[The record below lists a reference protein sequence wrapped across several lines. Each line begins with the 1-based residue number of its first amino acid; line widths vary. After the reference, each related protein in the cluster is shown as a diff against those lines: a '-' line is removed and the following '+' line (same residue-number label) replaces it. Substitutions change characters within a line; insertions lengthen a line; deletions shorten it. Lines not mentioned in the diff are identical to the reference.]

1 MFLEVEINLKFLLYL
16 TSLIVRMGS
25 GKLPIQ
31 FPPVFADRMKATLGN
46 DWNAFVQAHQHAAPV
61 TIRINPAKFS
71 KPDLPPV
78 PWSKLGFYLESR
90 PVFTLDPSFHAGAYY
105 VQEASSLFLEQAIL
119 QTVDVSK
126 PLRVL
131 DLCAAPGGK
140 STHLLSLL
148 SADSLLISNDAI
160 RARAQI
166 LWENV
171 QKWGHSNVIVT
182 NSDPSAFKQLT
193 GYFDI
198 IVVDAPCSGE
208 GLFRKD
214 PEAGEHWSEEHVT
227 LCAHRQQRIL
237 NDIWPALKE
246 NGLLIFSTCT
256 FNPKENEENLNS
268 FSSEHAVEFI
278 SLNLN
283 PDWGIESVN
292 LNKVQGYRF
301 YPHQA
306 KGEGFFISVMR
317 KKENTEKIKIKPTGK
332 FNTLPA
338 KIVDRLKPWITT
350 PELFRWIQ
358 QEEMII
364 QISET
369 MFTEAEWISKH
380 LFPIGKGTA
389 IAQLKHDKLIPEHA
403 FALSHAIQST
413 HFHISDLNEAEAIA
427 YLRKDTLLL
436 SEGLKGFGLIR
447 YQNNNLGWVNH
458 LGNRTNNLYPANWRI
473 RMLADH

>member
-1 MFLEVEINLKFLLYL
+1 M
-16 TSLIVRMGS
+16 TSLIDLMDS

-31 FPPVFADRMKATLGN
+31 FPPVFADRMRASLNHT
-46 DWNAFVQAHQHAAPV
+46 WNAFVEAHQQPAPV
-61 TIRINPAKFS
+61 TIRINPVKSA
-71 KPDLPPV
+71 KPDLQPV
-78 PWSKLGFYLESR
+78 PWSKLGFYLETR

-105 VQEASSLFLEQAIL
+105 VQEASSLFLEQAII

-148 SADSLLISNDAI
+148 SADSLLISNDVI

-166 LWENV
+166 LWENI
-171 QKWGHSNVIVT
+171 QKWGHSNVVVT

-193 GYFDI
+193 GYFDVL
-198 IVVDAPCSGE
+198 VVDAPCSGE

-214 PEAGEHWSEEHVT
+214 ADACGHWSAEHVG
-227 LCAHRQQRIL
+227 LCSQRQQRIL

-246 NGLLIFSTCT
+246 NGLLIYSTCT
-256 FNPKENEENLNS
+256 YNPQENEENLDAFMS
-268 FSSEHAVEFI
+268 GRSVEFV
-278 SLNLN
+278 SLDLQ
-283 PDWGIESVN
+283 PGWGIEPVRFN
-292 LNKVQGYRF
+292 NVQGYRF
-301 YPHQA
+301 YPHQV

-317 KKENTEKIKIKPTGK
+317 KKESTEKIKIKPTGK
-332 FNTLPA
+332 FNVLSSKAT
-338 KIVDRLKPWITT
+338 DRIKSWIIT
-350 PELFRWIQ
+350 PEQYRWIQ
-358 QEEMII
+358 QDELII
-364 QISET
+364 QIPDFL
-369 MFTEAEWISKH
+369 FTEVEWISKH

-389 IAQLKHDKLIPEHA
+389 VAQLKHDKLIPEHA
-403 FALSHAIQST
+403 FALSHAIQNSFFSVT
-413 HFHISDLNEAEAIA
+413 GLNEAQAIA

-436 SEGLKGFGLIR
+436 NEGVKGFGLIR

-473 RMLADH
+473 RMTGEH